1 MKSKASMARQGLMK
15 GRRKPT
21 VAKRRSWNTSMDDAS
36 IFTMDE
42 PNDDDCVGNEKNNID
57 G

>member
-1 MKSKASMARQGLMK
+1 MARQGLMK